1 VSSHRIALQLDGG
14 DTPRIRIAENDTADG
29 SVIALSFGTAVVTY
43 HSDHSPAGAVDE
55 FCDWLHALAVAVEVN
70 GAKL

>member
-1 VSSHRIALQLDGG
+1 MSSHRIALQLDGG
-14 DTPRIRIAENDTADG
+14 DIPHIRIAENDTADG

-43 HSDHSPAGAVDE
+43 HSDYSPAGAVEE
-55 FCDWLHALAVAVEVN
+55 FCDWLHELAVEVEIN